1 MEYSIK
7 AIVQGIVKANNTHLK
22 SDCNIKLTAVM
33 NPIEPRAANNAIG
46 NAPEVLVR
54 KEVWA
59 KYAVN
64 IPVVRI

>member
-22 SDCNIKLTAVM
+22 SDCNMKLTAVIQ
-33 NPIEPRAANNAIG
+33 PIELRPANNAIV

-59 KYAVN
+59 KYVVN
-64 IPVVRI
+64 IPVVRT